1 MELVR
6 FVLRIVLVLWLF
18 RIVVQIAKGMFNEL

>member
-6 FVLRIVLVLWLF
+6 FVLRIVIVIWVF